1 MGFYHPTS
9 GIVCIGEK
17 SLTDYSEKYW
27 RRCCGVVMQEG
38 FIFSDSI
45 AKNIGIID
53 EELDYEGCGLSNGQK
68 QRILIARAIYKN
80 PNYIFLDEATNS
92 LDTTNETII
101 MENLQKFYSGR
112 TVVIV
117 AHRLSTVRNADKIIV
132 LHHGEI
138 VEVGTHETLISHQGV
153 YYQLIENQLELNKN
167 V

>member
-1 MGFYHPTS
+1 MA
-9 GIVCIGEK
+9 K
-17 SLTDYSEKYW
+17 SSE
-27 RRCCGVVMQEG
+27 
-38 FIFSDSI
+38 
-45 AKNIGIID
+45 
-53 EELDYEGCGLSNGQK
+53 
-68 QRILIARAIYKN
+68 LIARAIYKN

>member
-1 MGFYHPTS
+1 MGSALSARQWTGVPSLFLFPEQANTAHAGYVARYS
-9 GIVCIGEK
+9 GGQP
-17 SLTDYSEKYW
+17 
-27 RRCCGVVMQEG
+27 G
-38 FIFSDSI
+38 
-45 AKNIGIID
+45 
-53 EELDYEGCGLSNGQK
+53 NGQK

>member
-1 MGFYHPTS
+1 
-9 GIVCIGEK
+9 
-17 SLTDYSEKYW
+17 
-27 RRCCGVVMQEG
+27 
-38 FIFSDSI
+38 
-45 AKNIGIID
+45 
-53 EELDYEGCGLSNGQK
+53 
-68 QRILIARAIYKN
+68 
-80 PNYIFLDEATNS
+80 
-92 LDTTNETII
+92 

>member
-1 MGFYHPTS
+1 M
-9 GIVCIGEK
+9 
-17 SLTDYSEKYW
+17 
-27 RRCCGVVMQEG
+27 
-38 FIFSDSI
+38 
-45 AKNIGIID
+45 
-53 EELDYEGCGLSNGQK
+53 
-68 QRILIARAIYKN
+68 IARAIYKN

>member
-1 MGFYHPTS
+1 
-9 GIVCIGEK
+9 
-17 SLTDYSEKYW
+17 
-27 RRCCGVVMQEG
+27 
-38 FIFSDSI
+38 
-45 AKNIGIID
+45 
-53 EELDYEGCGLSNGQK
+53 
-68 QRILIARAIYKN
+68 
-80 PNYIFLDEATNS
+80 
-92 LDTTNETII
+92 

-138 VEVGTHETLISHQGV
+138 AEVGTHETLISHQGI